1 MTKKTVY
8 SQLVELIEVKI
19 EDFSKR
25 DTSPEELVA
34 LTELVKVSLE
44 IRNHM

>member
-1 MTKKTVY
+1 MTKKTIH

-19 EDFSKR
+19 KDFSKR

-34 LTELVKVSLE
+34 LAELVKVSLE